1 MSIYRRLIVI
11 GKYMEGK
18 FIAGKSL
25 HFIGCKSNQKNATI
39 MTIQR
44 HFGVMHVTKYVQN
57 SILHQIK
64 GLKLFKMVVND
75 LRKPDSVVV
84 IQNYVKLFALEQVT
98 IMVGITPLKKDVCGA
113 TKCFCKMFQQYTS
126 KFAIFNVYWKK
137 QILKHFTD
145 FSLSINFLFLKG
157 VFLPFYRP
165 FTVGKLLKFTIY
177 RQ

>member
-1 MSIYRRLIVI
+1 MNLNFSHPQKSGWAMAHMAHMPTRALVIHSIYRQLIVI

-84 IQNYVKLFALEQVT
+84 IQNYVKLFDRMGRIYGKTFIVLLV
-98 IMVGITPLKKDVCGA
+98 
-113 TKCFCKMFQQYTS
+113 
-126 KFAIFNVYWKK
+126 VY
-137 QILKHFTD
+137 
-145 FSLSINFLFLKG
+145 
-157 VFLPFYRP
+157 R
-165 FTVGKLLKFTIY
+165 
-177 RQ
+177 R

>member
-1 MSIYRRLIVI
+1 MSIYWQLIVI
-11 GKYMEGK
+11 GKYMDGK

-25 HFIGCKSNQKNATI
+25 RFIGGKINYKNTTI

-98 IMVGITPLKKDVCGA
+98 IMVGITPFKIMFAVQQNVSS
-113 TKCFCKMFQQYTS
+113 KCFSKMFQQNTS
-126 KFAIFNVYWKK
+126 KFAIFNVY
-137 QILKHFTD
+137 
-145 FSLSINFLFLKG
+145 
-157 VFLPFYRP
+157 
-165 FTVGKLLKFTIY
+165 
-177 RQ
+177 

>member
-1 MSIYRRLIVI
+1 MTKNQVAGYLKFIDQNRTLFISIYMYILYMSIYRRLIVI

-84 IQNYVKLFALEQVT
+84 IQNYVKLFDRMGRIYGKTFIVLSV
-98 IMVGITPLKKDVCGA
+98 
-113 TKCFCKMFQQYTS
+113 
-126 KFAIFNVYWKK
+126 VYR
-137 QILKHFTD
+137 
-145 FSLSINFLFLKG
+145 S
-157 VFLPFYRP
+157 
-165 FTVGKLLKFTIY
+165 
-177 RQ
+177 

>member
-1 MSIYRRLIVI
+1 MTKNQVAGYLKFIDQNRTLFISIYMYILYMSIYRRLIVI

-84 IQNYVKLFALEQVT
+84 IQNYVKLFDRMGKIYGKT
-98 IMVGITPLKKDVCGA
+98 FI
-113 TKCFCKMFQQYTS
+113 
-126 KFAIFNVYWKK
+126 
-137 QILKHFTD
+137 IL
-145 FSLSINFLFLKG
+145 LIL
-157 VFLPFYRP
+157 YR
-165 FTVGKLLKFTIY
+165 
-177 RQ
+177 R